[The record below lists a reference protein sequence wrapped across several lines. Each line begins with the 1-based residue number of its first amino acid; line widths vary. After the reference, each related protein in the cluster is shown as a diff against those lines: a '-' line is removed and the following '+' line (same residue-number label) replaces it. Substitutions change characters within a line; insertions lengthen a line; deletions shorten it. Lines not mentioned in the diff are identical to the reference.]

1 MVKGLHVE
9 GTHLKVLSSFPSM
22 TWFFC
27 QNMQPKSWHL
37 TGEGHQF
44 LLLNFMRFLLAHF
57 SRPSRCIWMAMAPSS
72 VSATPPIFVSTVNL
86 YSLNSVSLYRLLMI
100 ILNSTGRS
108 VKLKGALEFCL
119 QLEANWMLLIT
130 TLWDQWFIQFSIHLT
145 LHLTDTLSACLRSF
159 VRDNVKSLTK
169 VETNNIYCSHPPA

>member
-1 MVKGLHVE
+1 
-9 GTHLKVLSSFPSM
+9 
-22 TWFFC
+22 
-27 QNMQPKSWHL
+27 
-37 TGEGHQF
+37 
-44 LLLNFMRFLLAHF
+44 
-57 SRPSRCIWMAMAPSS
+57 
-72 VSATPPIFVSTVNL
+72 
-86 YSLNSVSLYRLLMI
+86 MI